1 MKYNWNKELIEQYV
15 KESDSLS
22 ETLIKMNIPI
32 QGNNSKTLKN
42 KIEEYNIDIS
52 HFTYGNAKRS
62 KTEYIPAEKYLTK
75 NSILKSSKLKIK
87 LLKEKIKENK
97 CECCGISEWRG
108 KPITIQLHH
117 IDGDNTNN
125 ELSNLMM
132 LCPNCHSQTDN
143 YCGSANE
150 KQHYYCKDCG
160 KEITKG
166 ATYCQECC
174 GKHARKV
181 KNRPS
186 KEELI
191 EDFKIFKA
199 ITKIGEKYGVTDTT
213 IRKWF
218 TNYDLPSKSK
228 ELKELL
234 FK

>member
-1 MKYNWNKELIEQYV
+1 
-15 KESDSLS
+15 
-22 ETLIKMNIPI
+22 
-32 QGNNSKTLKN
+32 
-42 KIEEYNIDIS
+42 
-52 HFTYGNAKRS
+52 
-62 KTEYIPAEKYLTK
+62 
-75 NSILKSSKLKIK
+75 
-87 LLKEKIKENK
+87 
-97 CECCGISEWRG
+97 
-108 KPITIQLHH
+108 
-117 IDGDNTNN
+117 
-125 ELSNLMM
+125 M

-160 KEITKG
+160 KEITKD

-181 KNRPS
+181 KNRSS